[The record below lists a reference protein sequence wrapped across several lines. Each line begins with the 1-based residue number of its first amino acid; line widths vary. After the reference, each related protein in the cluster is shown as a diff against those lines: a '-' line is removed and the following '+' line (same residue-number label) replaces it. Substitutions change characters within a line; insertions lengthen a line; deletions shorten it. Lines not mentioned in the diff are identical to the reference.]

1 MANFV
6 FGLNGGF
13 NAQRHMQYV
22 AHILIELHVL
32 AEVFRG
38 LRLTVENVVPDAN
51 FRPAVGVFKF
61 VRFQ

>member
-1 MANFV
+1 
-6 FGLNGGF
+6 
-13 NAQRHMQYV
+13 MQYV